1 MNEKTV
7 SLKISETVG
16 WGNTTSCISL
26 SVISWLDGHAGAVND
41 FAARIAEH
49 VHAQH
54 LAVLRADDHLAQARA
69 AFVLGDEATRVGHRQ
84 LGDLVFD
91 SLGLGLLFG
100 QADAGH
106 FGIRVDYARNR
117 VVAHP
122 VRAARQV
129 VDDDLALAG
138 WPCGPASRTQVI
150 SPAAKTFGAFVRILS
165 STLTAPRFISMPRFS
180 RPSPAVTGAAADAH
194 QDLVAFG
201 RQRLPVLVDIDYLV
215 AADFGHLAVEVELDT
230 LLGIDV
236 LQHGADFAVQSAE
249 NLRQHLDDGHF
260 GAETVEEAGELH
272 ADHTSADDYQ

>member
-1 MNEKTV
+1 MAILY
-7 SLKISETVG
+7 SIPS
-16 WGNTTSCISL
+16 
-26 SVISWLDGHAGAVND
+26 
-41 FAARIAEH
+41 
-49 VHAQH
+49 
-54 LAVLRADDHLAQARA
+54 
-69 AFVLGDEATRVGHRQ
+69 
-84 LGDLVFD
+84 
-91 SLGLGLLFG
+91 GLGLLFG

-129 VDDDLALAG
+129 VDDDLALAAG
-138 WPCGPASRTQVI
+138 RVGQHREPGDISRGEDVRSVRAHLVVDLDGSPVHLDAEVFQTESCRYGAST
-150 SPAAKTFGAFVRILS
+150 
-165 STLTAPRFISMPRFS
+165 
-180 RPSPAVTGAAADAH
+180 DAH

-215 AADFGHLAVEVELDT
+215 AADFGHLAVEVEPDAF
-230 LLGIDV
+230 LGIDV

-260 GAETVEEAGELH
+260 GAKTVEEAGELH